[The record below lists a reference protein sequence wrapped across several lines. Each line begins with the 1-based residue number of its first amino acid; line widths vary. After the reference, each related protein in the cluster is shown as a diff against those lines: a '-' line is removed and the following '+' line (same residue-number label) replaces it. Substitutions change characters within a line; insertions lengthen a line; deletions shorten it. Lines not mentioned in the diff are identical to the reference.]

1 MKTLISDE
9 AVLQQ
14 LGSRLAAQ
22 RLALNLTQAELAEQ
36 AGISKRTLERLEA
49 GAVASQLSTL
59 TRVCRVLGLLDNFE
73 RLVPQPVSS
82 PLAELKQQG
91 NQRQR
96 ASGSSAAANSR
107 PGKPWRWDP

>member
-1 MKTLISDE
+1 M
-9 AVLQQ
+9 LQQ

-36 AGISKRTLERLEA
+36 AGVSKRTLERLEA

-59 TRVCRVLGLLDNFE
+59 VRVCRVLGLADNFE
-73 RLVPQPVSS
+73 RLVPAAPSS

-91 NQRQR
+91 GRRQR
-96 ASGSSAAANSR
+96 ASGSSVPGSR
-107 PGKPWRWDP
+107 KPGKPWRWDP